1 MVTKK
6 ILYEPVDASVA
17 PLLRPLPTFMRLPH
31 IADLAEKFLEAV
43 ALPNDPIFLN
53 NDAGS
58 LSGGISKRLAVARA
72 LSMNPIIVF
81 L

>member
-1 MVTKK
+1 
-6 ILYEPVDASVA
+6 
-17 PLLRPLPTFMRLPH
+17 MRLPH

-43 ALPNDPIFLN
+43 ALPNEPVFLN
-53 NDAGS
+53 NDVGS
-58 LSGGISKRLAVARA
+58 LSGGIAKRLAVARA